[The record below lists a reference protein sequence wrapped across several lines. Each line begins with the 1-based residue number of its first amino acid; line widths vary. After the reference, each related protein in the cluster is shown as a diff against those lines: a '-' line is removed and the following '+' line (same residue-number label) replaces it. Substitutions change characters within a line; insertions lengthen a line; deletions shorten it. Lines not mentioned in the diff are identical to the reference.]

1 MDSLQRLKFLFINIL
16 LIAIIFSSLNF
27 AQLYELKSPY
37 LFSSFG
43 SSNLNSYPSL
53 NENSSIQKN
62 LRASFQSLNNIDINQ
77 SASANPNLGVFDH
90 FGQNFLNSFK
100 GDNLYLQLAGVAS
113 TALIVTTNTDFH
125 VEQYFNQHESYSNIA
140 RPVVFTGM
148 FLPFI
153 ASGSL
158 YAYAKFKNDNE
169 VLGASFAVMQA
180 TITEFLYNSL
190 LKAITGRP
198 HPDWQHTSDM
208 KSLSKTFRFG
218 FDRGGIFWGWP
229 SGHTAAT
236 TAVVSALMGY
246 YPNSTWLK
254 VAGFSL
260 MAYTIFGVSAFHRG
274 GMHWFSDAIA
284 AAFMSYAVG
293 FTIGKYYR
301 SRFSNAGSQSSN
313 LMPAIGN
320 NLCGFSFSIQF

>member
-1 MDSLQRLKFLFINIL
+1 MKYLKFSYLLCISLLFIIVFSDKMIL
-16 LIAIIFSSLNF
+16 AQGTGFTYQLDKNNTDQPLQFSLDTSPFLNKQNYNTGHLYKSLINL
-27 AQLYELKSPY
+27 
-37 LFSSFG
+37 
-43 SSNLNSYPSL
+43 SNTT
-53 NENSSIQKN
+53 ENPPQ
-62 LRASFQSLNNIDINQ
+62 
-77 SASANPNLGVFDH
+77 PNLGLFDH
-90 FGQNFLNSFK
+90 IGQNFLNSFK
-100 GDNLYLQLAGVAS
+100 GSNLYLQLAGIAS
-113 TALIVTTNTDFH
+113 TCLIVTTNTDYH
-125 VEQYFNQHESYSNIA
+125 VERYFNQNEFYSNIA

-158 YAYAKFKNDNE
+158 YAYAKLKNDNE

-198 HPDWQHTSDM
+198 HPDWQHTKDT

-218 FDRGGIFWGWP
+218 FLRGGVFWGWP

-254 VAGFSL
+254 IAGFSL

-274 GMHWFSDAIA
+274 GMHWFSDAVA
-284 AAFMSYAVG
+284 AAIMSYAVG
-293 FTIGKYYR
+293 STIGKYYR
-301 SRFSNAGSQSSN
+301 SRFSNVNSSGTN
-313 LMPAIGN
+313 VLPSIRGDFN
-320 NLCGFSFSIQF
+320 GISFSIQF

>member
-1 MDSLQRLKFLFINIL
+1 MNSLKRLQFLCIKIL
-16 LIAIIFSSLNF
+16 LLIFIVSNTLS
-27 AQLYELKSPY
+27 AQSQGFKNPY
-37 LFSSFG
+37 LFSSIGFV
-43 SSNLNSYPSL
+43 NFNPIPPLNGNAFNQRNVSVPYQL
-53 NENSSIQKN
+53 KYN
-62 LRASFQSLNNIDINQ
+62 AVANQ
-77 SASANPNLGVFDH
+77 STSANPNLGVFDH

-100 GDNLYLQLAGVAS
+100 GDNLYLQLAGIAS
-113 TALIVTTNTDFH
+113 TALIVTTNTDYH
-125 VEQYFNQHESYSNIA
+125 VEKYFNEHEVYTGIA
-140 RPVVFTGM
+140 RPVVFSGM

-158 YAYAKFKNDNE
+158 YAYAKIKNDNE

-218 FDRGGIFWGWP
+218 FNRGGIFWGWP

-274 GMHWFSDAIA
+274 GMHWFSDAVA

-293 FTIGKYYR
+293 STIGKYYR
-301 SRFSNAGSQSSN
+301 SRFSNTGSQSTSMTP
-313 LMPAIGN
+313 LVGN
-320 NLCGFSFSIQF
+320 NLGGLSFSIQF

>member
-1 MDSLQRLKFLFINIL
+1 MDSLKRLQFLCMNIL
-16 LIAIIFSSLNF
+16 LLFFIFSNTLS
-27 AQLYELKSPY
+27 AQSHKLKNPY
-37 LFSSFG
+37 LFSSIEFA
-43 SSNLNSYPSL
+43 NFNPFPPL
-53 NENSSIQKN
+53 NEKVFNQRKIIAPYQ
-62 LRASFQSLNNIDINQ
+62 LNYNAVSNQ
-77 SASANPNLGVFDH
+77 STSANPNLGVFDH

-113 TALIVTTNTDFH
+113 TALIVTTNTDYH
-125 VEQYFNQHESYSNIA
+125 VEKYFNEHEVYTGIA
-140 RPVVFTGM
+140 RPVVFSGM

-274 GMHWFSDAIA
+274 GMHWFSDAVA

-293 FTIGKYYR
+293 STIGKYYR
-301 SRFSNAGSQSSN
+301 SRFSNTGIQSSN

-320 NLCGFSFSIQF
+320 TLGGFSFSIQF

>member
-1 MDSLQRLKFLFINIL
+1 MKYFLKLKFLNISIL
-16 LIAIIFSSLNF
+16 LFIIIFSGSLS
-27 AQLYELKSPY
+27 AQIYELGNQY
-37 LFSSFG
+37 LFSSIG
-43 SSNLNSYPSL
+43 NTNLNSILSL
-53 NENSSIQKN
+53 NRNTFIQKN
-62 LRASFQSLNNIDINQ
+62 LRTANQ
-77 SASANPNLGVFDH
+77 SFYSTVNNQSKSANPNLGVFDH

-113 TALIVTTNTDFH
+113 TFLIVSTNTDYH
-125 VEQYFNQHESYSNIA
+125 VEHYFNQHESYSNIA

-158 YAYAKFKNDNE
+158 YAYGKFKNDNE

-180 TITEFLYNSL
+180 SITEFLYNSL

-208 KSLSKTFRFG
+208 KTLSKTFRFG

-274 GMHWFSDAIA
+274 GMHWFSDAVA

-293 FTIGKYYR
+293 STIGKYYR
-301 SRFSNAGSQSSN
+301 SRFSNTGSQSSN

-320 NLCGFSFSIQF
+320 TLGGFSFSIQF

>member
-1 MDSLQRLKFLFINIL
+1 MNRILKLIKLFENIFVLTSILSATINAQEYDFNNHFLSSNIL
-16 LIAIIFSSLNF
+16 SNNFISNSFLHRNSL
-27 AQLYELKSPY
+27 
-37 LFSSFG
+37 
-43 SSNLNSYPSL
+43 
-53 NENSSIQKN
+53 IQKKIFYSYQPLYN
-62 LRASFQSLNNIDINQ
+62 AALNQ
-77 SASANPNLGVFDH
+77 STAPSPNLAVFDH

-113 TALIVTTNTDFH
+113 TALIVTSNTDYH
-125 VEQYFNQHESYSNIA
+125 VEHYFNEHESYSNIA

-158 YAYAKFKNDNE
+158 YAYAKIKNDNE

-198 HPDWQHTSDM
+198 HPDWQNSSDM
-208 KSLSKTFRFG
+208 ESLSKTFRFG

-274 GMHWFSDAIA
+274 GMHWFSDAVA

-293 FTIGKYYR
+293 STIGKYYR
-301 SRFSNAGSQSSN
+301 SRFSNNGSQSSN

-320 NLCGFSFSIQF
+320 NLGGFSFSIQF

>member
-1 MDSLQRLKFLFINIL
+1 MKNRKKLRCTAIFIVCLFFIFPNLLEAQFIKLKNSVLPNVNNSFSFNSIQSLDGNYKIHQKIKPLNLFQFQSIL
-16 LIAIIFSSLNF
+16 N
-27 AQLYELKSPY
+27 QT
-37 LFSSFG
+37 G
-43 SSNLNSYPSL
+43 SSGQNLS
-53 NENSSIQKN
+53 
-62 LRASFQSLNNIDINQ
+62 
-77 SASANPNLGVFDH
+77 VFDH

-100 GDNLYLQLAGVAS
+100 GNNLYLQLAGIAS
-113 TALIVTTNTDFH
+113 TALIVTTNTDYH
-125 VEQYFNQHESYSNIA
+125 VERYFNEHEAFSNIA

-180 TITEFLYNSL
+180 SITEFLYNSL

-198 HPDWQHTSDM
+198 HPDWQHTNDM
-208 KSLSKTFRFG
+208 KTLSKTFRFG

-274 GMHWFSDAIA
+274 GMHWFSDAVA

-293 FTIGKYYR
+293 STIGKYYR
-301 SRFSNAGSQSSN
+301 SRFSNIGSQSSS
-313 LMPAIGN
+313 LMPVIGN
-320 NLCGFSFSIQF
+320 NFGGFSFSIQF

>member
-1 MDSLQRLKFLFINIL
+1 MCLFFTFPNLLKAQLFKLKNSIQLNAYNSFSFNSMQSLSGNFKIHQEIRELNL
-16 LIAIIFSSLNF
+16 SLN
-27 AQLYELKSPY
+27 QSR
-37 LFSSFG
+37 
-43 SSNLNSYPSL
+43 LNQYT
-53 NENSSIQKN
+53 
-62 LRASFQSLNNIDINQ
+62 D
-77 SASANPNLGVFDH
+77 SAPNLSVFDH

-100 GDNLYLQLAGVAS
+100 DNNLYLQLAGIAS
-113 TALIVTTNTDFH
+113 TALIVTTNTDYH
-125 VEQYFNQHESYSNIA
+125 VEHYFNEHEAYSNIA

-208 KSLSKTFRFG
+208 KTLSKKFRFG

-274 GMHWFSDAIA
+274 GMHWFSDAVA

-293 FTIGKYYR
+293 STIGKYYR
-301 SRFSNAGSQSSN
+301 SRFSNTGSQSSSF
-313 LMPAIGN
+313 MPEIGN
-320 NLCGFSFSIQF
+320 NLGGFGFSIQF

>member
-1 MDSLQRLKFLFINIL
+1 MYRLLKLNKFFIIILISILSVTVNAQEYDFSNHFLSSNIL
-16 LIAIIFSSLNF
+16 SNNFISNSFLHGNSL
-27 AQLYELKSPY
+27 
-37 LFSSFG
+37 
-43 SSNLNSYPSL
+43 
-53 NENSSIQKN
+53 IQKN
-62 LRASFQSLNNIDINQ
+62 LFNSYMPLYSTALNQ
-77 SASANPNLGVFDH
+77 STSGSPNLGVFDH

-113 TALIVTTNTDFH
+113 TFLIVSTNTDYH
-125 VEQYFNQHESYSNIA
+125 VEHYFNQHESYSNIA

-148 FLPFI
+148 FLPFV

-208 KSLSKTFRFG
+208 KALSKTFRFG

-236 TAVVSALMGY
+236 TAVVSALIGY

-274 GMHWFSDAIA
+274 GMHWFSDAVA
-284 AAFMSYAVG
+284 AAFMSYEVG
-293 FTIGKYYR
+293 STIGKYYR
-301 SRFSNAGSQSSN
+301 SRFSNTGSQSSN
-313 LMPAIGN
+313 IMPSIGT
-320 NLCGFSFSIQF
+320 NLGGFSFSIQF